1 MTEPTS
7 CGPPSITRVQT
18 VIYARGSDPAEQDDA
33 IAVCELW
40 AAIHDWHVIAVVR
53 ETGDGEL
60 PFDRSGIRTV
70 LEHLDARRGTVA
82 LAASRSQVAD
92 DPVTFHEVCRL
103 AERTGGFLHVLGEP
117 KETPD
122 AP

>member
-7 CGPPSITRVQT
+7 CGTHSITRVRA
-18 VIYARGSDPAEQDDA
+18 VIYARGVDPAELDNA
-33 IAVCELW
+33 IAVCETW
-40 AAIHDWHVIAVVR
+40 AVAHDWHIAEIVR
-53 ETGDGEL
+53 ETCDSEL
-60 PFDRSGIRTV
+60 PLGRSGIRTV
-70 LEHLDARRGTVA
+70 LGHLDARRGTVA
-82 LAASRSQVAD
+82 LAASRSQVTD
-92 DPVTFHEVCRL
+92 DPVAFHEVCRL